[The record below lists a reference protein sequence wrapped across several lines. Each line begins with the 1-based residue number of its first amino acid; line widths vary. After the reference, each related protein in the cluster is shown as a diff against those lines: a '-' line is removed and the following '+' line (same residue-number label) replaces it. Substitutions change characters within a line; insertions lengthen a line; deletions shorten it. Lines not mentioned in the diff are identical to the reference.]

1 MPEHSAGPLPPV
13 IQGGM
18 GVAVSSWP
26 LARAVSMAGGL
37 GVVSGTALDAVL
49 ARRLQDGDPGGRMRE
64 ALEAFPVPEI
74 AERVLGRYFRASG
87 RSPGAP
93 YTPVPRLGL
102 RQDRDAQE
110 LTVAANFAEVW
121 LAKRGHQGPVGV
133 NYLDK
138 IRMAMPAAA
147 YGAMLAGVDVVLAGA
162 GIPRELPMLLST
174 LARHEPVSLPVEVI
188 GAPPGQR
195 YAVSLDP
202 AALSGPGRAAAQAPG
217 LPGHRLRA
225 RPRRV
230 PCPRPADASR
240 RVRHRR
246 AHGRRPQRAAARPA
260 ARWTKRASPGTA
272 RATTPTWRG
281 WPRSGCRSG
290 WPAPATARPASRR
303 PARPARPACRRERCS
318 PSARSPGS
326 AATCA
331 PGCSARLRD
340 GTLQVRTDP
349 VASPTG
355 FPFKVARLPG
365 TLSDE
370 ERYTTRPR
378 LCDLGH
384 LRVPYARPSGAI
396 GYRCPG
402 EPVHTYLRK
411 GGDAADTAG
420 RACLCNALLADVGL
434 GQTRR
439 SGYAEDPLV
448 TLGSGLDGAAAM
460 LQRYPAGWSAAQ
472 AVTWLLADPRP
483 GQCACRSEP
492 GDTAGPAVTADMP
505 FLPMAGC

>member
-1 MPEHSAGPLPPV
+1 MPEHNTVALPPV

-26 LARAVSMAGGL
+26 LARAVSMAGQL

-49 ARRLQDGDPGGRMRE
+49 ARRLQDGDPGGHVRE

-74 AERVLGRYFRASG
+74 AEHVLRRYFRANG
-87 RSPGAP
+87 RSPGEP

-102 RQDRDAQE
+102 RQDRRAQE
-110 LTVAANFAEVW
+110 LTVVANFAEVW
-121 LAKRGHQGPVGV
+121 LAKRGHQGLVGV

-147 YGAMLAGVDVVLAGA
+147 YGAMLAGVDVVLVGA
-162 GIPRELPMLLST
+162 GIPRELPVLLNA

-195 YAVSLDP
+195 YAVGLDP
-202 AALSGPGRAAAQAPG
+202 AALTGPAAPPLKRPAFLAIVSAHVLAEYLARDPLMRPDGFVVEGPAAGGHNAPPRGRLTLDDDGQPRYGPRDHADLTRLAALRLPFWLAGSCDSPARLKEARAAGAAGVQSGTLFALCQESG
-217 LPGHRLRA
+217 LRA
-225 RPRRV
+225 DLR
-230 PCPRPADASR
+230 SR
-240 RVRHRR
+240 LL
-246 AHGRRPQRAAARPA
+246 G
-260 ARWTKRASPGTA
+260 
-272 RATTPTWRG
+272 
-281 WPRSGCRSG
+281 
-290 WPAPATARPASRR
+290 
-303 PARPARPACRRERCS
+303 
-318 PSARSPGS
+318 
-326 AATCA
+326 
-331 PGCSARLRD
+331 RLRD
-340 GTLQVRTDP
+340 GTLHVHTDP

-370 ERYTTRPR
+370 ERYTMRPR

-384 LRVPYARPSGAI
+384 LRVPYARLNGAI

-420 RACLCNALLADVGL
+420 RACLCNALLANVGL

-439 SGYAEDPLV
+439 DCGYAEDPLV
-448 TLGSGLDGAAAM
+448 TLGSGLDGVSAM

-472 AVTWLLADPRP
+472 AVTWLLTDP
-483 GQCACRSEP
+483 
-492 GDTAGPAVTADMP
+492 PAEAVR
-505 FLPMAGC
+505 LPLPA

>member
-1 MPEHSAGPLPPV
+1 MPKHDAVTLPPV

-26 LARAVSMAGGL
+26 LARAVSVTGQL

-49 ARRLQDGDPGGRMRE
+49 ARRLQDGDPGGHLRE

-74 AERVLGRYFRASG
+74 AERVLGRYFRANG
-87 RSPGAP
+87 REPGKP

-102 RQDRDAQE
+102 RQDRHAQE

-121 LAKRGHQGPVGV
+121 LAKRGHQGLVGI

-162 GIPRELPMLLST
+162 GIPRELPVLLDT
-174 LARHEPVSLPVEVI
+174 LARREPASLPVEVI
-188 GAPPGQR
+188 GAQPGQR

-202 AALSGPGRAAAQAPG
+202 AALTGPGAPPLKRPAFLAIVSAHVLAEYLARDPLMRPDGFVIEGPTAGGHNAPPRGRLTLDEDGQPRYGARDRADLTRLAALGLPFWLAGSCDSPDMLKEARAAGAAGVQAG
-217 LPGHRLRA
+217 TLFALCQESGLRA
-225 RPRRV
+225 DLR
-230 PCPRPADASR
+230 SR
-240 RVRHRR
+240 LL
-246 AHGRRPQRAAARPA
+246 GQ
-260 ARWTKRASPGTA
+260 
-272 RATTPTWRG
+272 
-281 WPRSGCRSG
+281 
-290 WPAPATARPASRR
+290 
-303 PARPARPACRRERCS
+303 
-318 PSARSPGS
+318 
-326 AATCA
+326 
-331 PGCSARLRD
+331 LRD
-340 GTLQVRTDP
+340 GTLHVRTDP

-355 FPFKVARLPG
+355 FPFKVAQLTG

-370 ERYTTRPR
+370 ERYTMRTR

-384 LRVPYARPSGAI
+384 LRVPYARPNGAI

-402 EPVHTYLRK
+402 EPVHVYLRK
-411 GGDAADTAG
+411 GGAAADTAG
-420 RACLCNALLADVGL
+420 RACLCNALLANVGL

-439 SGYAEDPLV
+439 DSGYPEDPLV
-448 TLGSGLDGAAAM
+448 TLGSGLDGASAM

-472 AVTWLLADPRP
+472 AVTWLLAEPPAEAVRRP
-483 GQCACRSEP
+483 A
-492 GDTAGPAVTADMP
+492 PA
-505 FLPMAGC
+505 